1 MTLLAPILDF
11 WTKPLFQT
19 LLTLRNCVETE
30 FTLSNANKN
39 WCNGCV
45 FRDNISEYTTNI

>member
-1 MTLLAPILDF
+1 MTFVAPIYF
-11 WTKPLFQT
+11 WTKPLLSI
-19 LLTLRNCVETE
+19 LLTLPNYGETE
-30 FTLSNANKN
+30 FTLSNVNKN